1 MPRLILED
9 FPGEIYER
17 IQRRAE
23 AENRSLADEVIRL
36 LEEGLNGS
44 ESKGA
49 ISVTPPKVAESPRLP
64 DPPILDT
71 GEISPPCT
79 LPRPGV
85 GVQVATLPGGMRRP
99 TSIIIFEEESE
110 PDHV

>member
-1 MPRLILED
+1 MPRLIVENL
-9 FPGEIYER
+9 PGEIYER
-17 IQRRAE
+17 LQRRAK
-23 AENRSLADEVIRL
+23 AENRTLAEEVIRL
-36 LEEGLNGS
+36 LQEGLNGT
-44 ESKGA
+44 ELKAGVPA
-49 ISVTPPKVAESPRLP
+49 APPKIAQSPRLP

-85 GVQVATLPGGMRRP
+85 GVQVATLPGGVRRP

-110 PDHV
+110 PNHV